1 MAADAVGSEFV
12 SKDAEVHQANTMVS
26 AKNLL
31 VGGFA
36 ASCSAITPAAIYDG
50 GFSNAASKVELRIG
64 NGGAGQSGLI
74 KALSDAFIRD
84 AVASGS
90 SPFKVAWYT
99 SDTTYSIKYLST
111 GDIDVGI
118 TYTPSAEN
126 IAIRQGIA
134 LSPSYYAFRD
144 HFLLVGPRSNPANL
158 VASDDIHTMF
168 SKIFDVAENNK
179 TDPPVRFLSRYDKS
193 ATNIKESL
201 LWASIG
207 QVPWATAYSTWYHQY
222 IAFPMQALTAA
233 ILLQEYTIT
242 DRGTILSLD
251 ARLRNETV
259 VYKAGTDGA
268 DDPLLNPAHL
278 LIGTRAANPNMA
290 QAFARWLVSSKGQGV
305 VGNFKKGGQTL
316 YSVAPSSNSTA

>member
-1 MAADAVGSEFV
+1 MHAGPS
-12 SKDAEVHQANTMVS
+12 
-26 AKNLL
+26 LL
-31 VGGFA
+31 DRM
-36 ASCSAITPAAIYDG
+36 SLTLPLTP
-50 GFSNAASKVELRIG
+50 LP
-64 NGGAGQSGLI
+64 
-74 KALSDAFIRD
+74 ALSDAFIKD
-84 AVASGS
+84 TVANGS
-90 SPFKVAWYT
+90 PPFRVAWYT

-111 GDIDVGI
+111 GDVDVGI
-118 TYTPSAEN
+118 TYTPSAED

-158 VASDDIHTMF
+158 LESDDVQTMF

-193 ATNIKESL
+193 ATNIKENL

-207 QVPWATAYSTWYHQY
+207 QVPWATAYSAWYHQY
-222 IAFPMQALTAA
+222 IAFPLQALTAA

-259 VYKAGTDGA
+259 IYKAGTDGA

-278 LIGTRAANPNMA
+278 LIGTKASNPDMA
-290 QAFARWLVSSKGQGV
+290 RAFARWLVSSKGQSV
-305 VGNFKKGGQTL
+305 VRNFQKGGQTL